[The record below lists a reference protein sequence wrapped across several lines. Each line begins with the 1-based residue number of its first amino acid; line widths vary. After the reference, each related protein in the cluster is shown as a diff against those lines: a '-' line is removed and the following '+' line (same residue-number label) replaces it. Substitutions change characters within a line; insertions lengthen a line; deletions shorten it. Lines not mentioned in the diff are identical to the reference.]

1 MAPLCVDP
9 RQIVIAFNRARRQA
23 VLKLVDEIIS
33 YMISQLQDTPN
44 DLGPVNLID
53 GDAPKRTGESGA
65 RESTSNISSQSEK
78 ARPNQQQPGRRPSPY
93 DDEYTQA
100 ARIQRAALIDIKKWR
115 DEFLPKLEEIV
126 HVEDDAKIQAER
138 RKRAETMAAKG
149 PATPEESGNLIDMDD
164 GAGAQAEDFTVLQN
178 LYPPTS
184 TRLTTLS
191 VEDRKEALSCILLL
205 MLSTGKYSAYSRTL
219 SLYLASSLELS
230 QSFVVNEETEI
241 AKSLIDSSK
250 QSQKEAMSAEAE
262 AAKRQE
268 ENKASRFWKV
278 GLASVAGAA
287 IIGVTGGLAA
297 PLVAGAVGGILG
309 GVGLGGVASFL
320 GIFWMN
326 GALVGA
332 IFGAYGAKMTGEMVD
347 KYAREVED
355 FKFIPLN
362 ETADKRFADEKSVQD
377 EYRRLRVTIG
387 INGWLNKEEDIT
399 KPWRVLGDETEVFA
413 LRYEMNTLLELGTA
427 FEDLISSAAWNYL
440 KSEIIKRTV
449 LSVIWAA
456 LWPIQLLKMASNVD
470 NPFSRALNRSEKAG
484 ELLADAL
491 INKVQ
496 GERPVTLIGYS
507 NGATVIHS
515 CLKSLADRHAF
526 GIIDSVVLI
535 GTPAPASSA
544 HWRTLR
550 RVVSGKIFNV
560 YSENDLVLGFVH
572 RMHTLTLGLAGLQ
585 PIQDVKGV
593 ENLDLS
599 DLVSGHLRYPD
610 LTGKILRRCGFDG
623 VHSGKDI
630 EEDDLI
636 KMKHQYAAGEIKS
649 GSNDNDLSI
658 LDDPIRESTP
668 QRRVMQQQDGSE
680 ALALPLRPGSIEIKP
695 SPKQEEAPQPAS
707 RQQDDGHYDSD
718 DPEHPA
724 YKGIVMIDGSDD
736 DDDDEGLTIEEI
748 LRNRERQ

>member
-1 MAPLCVDP
+1 MGD
-9 RQIVIAFNRARRQA
+9 
-23 VLKLVDEIIS
+23 LK
-33 YMISQLQDTPN
+33 
-44 DLGPVNLID
+44 
-53 GDAPKRTGESGA
+53 
-65 RESTSNISSQSEK
+65 
-78 ARPNQQQPGRRPSPY
+78 
-93 DDEYTQA
+93 
-100 ARIQRAALIDIKKWR
+100 
-115 DEFLPKLEEIV
+115 
-126 HVEDDAKIQAER
+126 
-138 RKRAETMAAKG
+138 AET
-149 PATPEESGNLIDMDD
+149 NIH
-164 GAGAQAEDFTVLQN
+164 
-178 LYPPTS
+178 
-184 TRLTTLS
+184 
-191 VEDRKEALSCILLL
+191 
-205 MLSTGKYSAYSRTL
+205 
-219 SLYLASSLELS
+219 
-230 QSFVVNEETEI
+230 
-241 AKSLIDSSK
+241 K
-250 QSQKEAMSAEAE
+250 Q
-262 AAKRQE
+262 
-268 ENKASRFWKV
+268 
-278 GLASVAGAA
+278 
-287 IIGVTGGLAA
+287 
-297 PLVAGAVGGILG
+297 
-309 GVGLGGVASFL
+309 
-320 GIFWMN
+320 
-326 GALVGA
+326 
-332 IFGAYGAKMTGEMVD
+332 GEMVD

-377 EYRRLRVTIG
+377 QYRRLRVTIG

-399 KPWRVLGDETEVFA
+399 KPWKVLGDETEVFA

-585 PIQDVKGV
+585 PIQDVNGV

-599 DLVSGHLRYPD
+599 DLVSGHLRYPE

-668 QRRVMQQQDGSE
+668 QRRVMQQQDGSD
-680 ALALPLRPGSIEIKP
+680 ALALPLRPGSIEVKP
-695 SPKQEEAPQPAS
+695 APKQEEASQPEFQPQHD
-707 RQQDDGHYDSD
+707 RHYDSD

-724 YKGIVMIDGSDD
+724 FRGIVMVDGSDD